1 MPTLEAI
8 ASHLGIS
15 RQGVT
20 AALKKIG
27 IDWNVAT
34 MDEIRLAYIER
45 LRKEAASHISAD
57 GLDLVAEKAQ
67 TERVIRELKTLEL
80 QEKKGELVNVEELK
94 DDFTVTALN
103 FKNLLLARDERL
115 KTMIDSLYG
124 TDIDINL
131 LNDET
136 YTALGALAD
145 LLDSDGKD
153 KVMVRDRH
161 PAGAAPEHD
170 RVGVSQPVPE
180 PEIDGPSGQ
189 VESHGDAVGPRDS

>member
-1 MPTLEAI
+1 MPTQDEI
-8 ASHLGIS
+8 SKHLGIAQQVVS
-15 RQGVT
+15 RT
-20 AALKKIG
+20 MAKLS
-27 IDWNVAT
+27 IDWKTAS

-161 PAGAAPEHD
+161 PAGAATEHD
-170 RVGVSQPVPE
+170 RVGVSQ
-180 PEIDGPSGQ
+180 
-189 VESHGDAVGPRDS
+189 